1 MMQFQSQRHQRHTTS
16 HCTITAATPVH
27 ISSENFDNSL
37 IYHIHSVSIHGV
49 SQNVSAVDV
58 NEWLVIQKV
67 KKKKCKSCLT
77 INDATLIHCLA
88 HFSMTRYSQRRKQKT
103 VNLKKD
109 IAETVCQSNSVFC
122 PVHAA
127 NVNTVSFSIFPVL
140 KELSKRF
147 LSSSLKIYLFRF
159 L

>member
-1 MMQFQSQRHQRHTTS
+1 MMQFQSQRSQRHTTS
-16 HCTITAATPVH
+16 HCTISS

-67 KKKKCKSCLT
+67 KKKKKCKSCLT

-140 KELSKRF
+140 KELSKRC